1 MTKTIQIEE
10 QEATLGNIFCI
21 GRNYSEHVKEL
32 HNAKPDEPVVF
43 LKPTSSLAQS
53 GDNIKLPSYSR
64 DVHHEC
70 ELVIYI
76 KEDAI
81 DVDEDKALNYVGGYA
96 IGLDLTARDVQIEL
110 KNKGLPWEKAKGF
123 PTAACVSHFI
133 APEKVG
139 DIQTQDFCLKV
150 NGEIRQQGNSRDM
163 IFSCRQIIS
172 YLSRIYGLQAGDI
185 IYTGTPEGV
194 AAIKSGD
201 ELELIWSE
209 KVKVK
214 FQVI

>member
-1 MTKTIQIEE
+1 MTKIIQIEG

-96 IGLDLTARDVQIEL
+96 IGLDLTARDVQTEL

-172 YLSRIYGLQAGDI
+172 YLSRVYGLQAGDI

-201 ELELIWSE
+201 ELELIWPE